1 LGIKVQVKKKF
12 SGFDLDVDFVSSSSR
27 IGILGRSGCGKTVT
41 LKSIAGIQDID
52 KGYIKVNGNVFVD
65 SKKRIN
71 LKPQQRKVGYLFQ
84 NYALFPTMSAAK
96 NIMAGLS
103 GQVEEKRI
111 RAAEMIERFH
121 LKGLE
126 DHLPGQL
133 SGGQQQRVA
142 LARIM
147 AYEPEMILLDEP
159 FTALDGFLKDRLQQ
173 EMLEMLDEYEG
184 IVILVSH
191 NRDEIYR
198 FSEDLLIMEAGKIVC
213 SGETKE
219 VFRNPGGREAASL
232 TGCKNIVPVKRLHD
246 RLVDIPDWGIKI
258 RSTKVLPAEFSYI
271 GYHAHDFIPVWG
283 ENNGNSIPFNL
294 KSTAELPFEQQYFL
308 NAQGM
313 EICWFVQRE
322 LIKEI
327 ESRGLPRFLKI
338 DPEKIVYLN

>member
-1 LGIKVQVKKKF
+1 LGIEVQVQKQF
-12 SGFDLDVDFVSSSSR
+12 GGFDLDIDFVSSSRR

-52 KGYIKVNGNVFVD
+52 KGYITVNGSVFVD

-71 LKPQQRKVGYLFQ
+71 LKPQQRNVGYLFQ
-84 NYALFPTMSAAK
+84 NYALFPTMSVAK

-103 GQVEEKRI
+103 GSAEEKRI
-111 RAAEMIERFH
+111 RAEEMIEKFH

-126 DHLPGQL
+126 AHLPGHL

-159 FTALDGFLKDRLQQ
+159 FSALDGFLKDRLQQ
-173 EMLEMLDEYEG
+173 EMLAMLDEYEG

-198 FSEDLLIMEAGKIVC
+198 FSEELLIMEAGKIVC
-213 SGETKE
+213 CGETKE

-232 TGCKNIVPVKRLHD
+232 TGCKNIVPAKRLHD
-246 RLVDIPDWGIKI
+246 YLFEIPGWGIKI
-258 RSTKVLPAEFSYI
+258 RSTEVLPAEFSYI
-271 GYHAHDFIPVWG
+271 GYHAHDFVPVWG
-283 ENNGNSIPFNL
+283 EDAGNCISFNL
-294 KSTAELPFEQQYFL
+294 KSTAVLPFEQQYFL

-322 LIKEI
+322 LVKEI

-338 DPEKIVYLN
+338 DPGKIVYLN